1 MCAGISE
8 LGEFDIK
15 RDIFQGDYL
24 SPLVLVLAWIPLT
37 LNLRNVKAA
46 YEFSRSK
53 EKILVIEKK
62 KDCEISWYR
71 VARW

>member
-8 LGEFDIK
+8 LREFDIK

-24 SPLVLVLAWIPLT
+24 SPLVFVLAWIPLT

>member
-8 LGEFDIK
+8 LGELDIK

-24 SPLVLVLAWIPLT
+24 SPLVFVLAWIPLT